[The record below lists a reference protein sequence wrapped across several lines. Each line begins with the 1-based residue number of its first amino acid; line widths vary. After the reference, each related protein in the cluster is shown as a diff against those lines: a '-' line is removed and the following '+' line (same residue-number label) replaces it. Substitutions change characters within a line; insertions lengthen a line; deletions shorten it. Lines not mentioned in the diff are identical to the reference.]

1 MVDAPIAR
9 GGLTML
15 FMQPVVMNDA
25 HVDRATPA
33 EVRQAEPH
41 AAEEQPSWTTW
52 AQDSMGGRSPFG
64 PNAPDTNNLTPRPT
78 PASPP
83 SSTVEPPAP
92 VDVNPDDPAAT
103 TPGQTD
109 AGPPGTETGRPG
121 GVPSSDTSGS
131 TTAPGTGGMAGTE
144 GHEASLPGVS
154 SGASNTQ

>member
-1 MVDAPIAR
+1 
-9 GGLTML
+9 ML
-15 FMQPVVMNDA
+15 FIQPVVMNDA
-25 HVDRATPA
+25 HTDRATPA
-33 EVRQAEPH
+33 EVRQAEPRT
-41 AAEEQPSWTTW
+41 AEEQPNWTAW

-83 SSTVEPPAP
+83 SSTVAPPAP

-103 TPGQTD
+103 APRQQTD

-131 TTAPGTGGMAGTE
+131 TTTPVTTPGTGGVTGTSE
-144 GHEASLPGVS
+144 PREPRLPGAS